1 MKKRIV
7 SFLLALVMAVS
18 LLPVSAFAANG
29 AYTVA
34 EDTTAQQGED
44 NSKVTVYFSLSDNG
58 KYKTG
63 TSGKTLAYVPVT
75 VEYFDLDDYGLGQYT
90 RADAGE
96 QPTVLHLFI
105 KMLEQEYLNGG
116 KLTADSDALTVSG
129 AAGSMFMTKFWGH
142 DQNLTYY
149 VNHVYPIM
157 SGNTGATADW
167 IILKD
172 GDVVDVA
179 MFDDWSFWSD
189 AYAGFQYFM
198 DGDAP
203 THSYTA
209 TAGEAKTI
217 TCKTAQTNMM
227 SPSGTQYNVCG
238 TQTVYYG
245 KTLFAS
251 DAQSVTTDS
260 SGAASITFPEAG
272 DWYVWANGAKGKS
285 TNNVVSSPA
294 YAAVTV
300 EAGGVTTPKL
310 TLTTDKES
318 VIWNEKVTVTAT
330 NEKGEPVVCN
340 WTVNDPSVMPYSAKN
355 PWDGQSSIAIKGT
368 EVKNALVLTATSV
381 DDPTLQGE
389 LQFNVLPLAEV
400 YAVFGD
406 GTKQPL
412 TMKAETRAVG
422 NGTFNVIEIPA
433 AVDHIL
439 VRPAKGYTIIDNSG
453 PATGTTLWTPEY
465 DSEGFCAVT
474 RAQGDLSKTTFA
486 PERVLFTRGI
496 LPKYPESDW
505 FCNRIQVEKK
515 NVFLAWEQD
524 TDSPIQEVKVEN
536 ATLYTPV
543 QTAQNRFSMILDRN
557 AETASFLF
565 NTEAK
570 KVYLTDEQY
579 KAEGAALEQKDGFYV
594 LPVNASELEASGL
607 HSRRMEKTYYVLAE
621 STTGRKLRFN
631 VTVYQRDNAMDTP
644 TAVEEYLCLASQ
656 YTNNANNATGT
667 YGTMPERALAG
678 FPQSGTGMNMLVSL
692 GNFGGYIIYRFDQ
705 LITNDPNHP
714 YGVDFVVRG
723 NNYGTNDFS
732 FYEPANVLVSQDGK
746 TWYTLAGSDHYSN
759 HAYWDYT
766 ITYTKSTGTST
777 VYGGASGTAADWTDS
792 MGYSGTSYLYPNKAL
807 YPLFPWTAE
816 NDTSITVTG
825 TLLGGKGTTRN
836 EIFDV
841 AVPKWGYAD
850 TCYNGLNPYTGAE
863 GGEVFDLDWA
873 VDENGQPVKLDWV
886 KYVKV
891 QTASNVD
898 GGGIGEKS
906 TEVSAI
912 YKTDAAAAPVG
923 VTAAPASIS
932 INGQKLALKDGVDVY
947 SAVADTAVEV
957 AVDAPEGA
965 NVYINDVYG
974 KSAKFDSLNHRMVR
988 VVVQEDEKE
997 PVIYYVNLKTQAQA
1011 DEDAVA
1017 DVIAKIDAIG
1027 TVTLDSKSAI
1037 DEARKAYDKLAA
1049 EQQAKV
1055 SNYAALTA
1063 AETTYAKLVQD
1074 KADQDA
1080 ADAVIAKINAI
1091 GTVTLKSKK
1100 AIDAARKAYDK
1111 LTAAQQAKVSNYAT
1125 LTAAEAAY
1133 AKLVTDKA
1141 DQDAADAVIAKIN
1154 AIGVVSRAAKSRID
1168 AARKAYDGLTD
1179 AQKALVPASVVKTL
1193 TDAETAYSNLPPRH
1207 SSDDTADNTKPAQ
1220 SSRTGDAG
1228 IAIYAAISLLSVT
1241 GGAWVIGKRRKH

>member
-1 MKKRIV
+1 
-7 SFLLALVMAVS
+7 
-18 LLPVSAFAANG
+18 
-29 AYTVA
+29 
-34 EDTTAQQGED
+34 
-44 NSKVTVYFSLSDNG
+44 
-58 KYKTG
+58 
-63 TSGKTLAYVPVT
+63 
-75 VEYFDLDDYGLGQYT
+75 
-90 RADAGE
+90 
-96 QPTVLHLFI
+96 
-105 KMLEQEYLNGG
+105 
-116 KLTADSDALTVSG
+116 
-129 AAGSMFMTKFWGH
+129 
-142 DQNLTYY
+142 
-149 VNHVYPIM
+149 
-157 SGNTGATADW
+157 
-167 IILKD
+167 
-172 GDVVDVA
+172 
-179 MFDDWSFWSD
+179 
-189 AYAGFQYFM
+189 
-198 DGDAP
+198 
-203 THSYTA
+203 
-209 TAGEAKTI
+209 
-217 TCKTAQTNMM
+217 
-227 SPSGTQYNVCG
+227 
-238 TQTVYYG
+238 
-245 KTLFAS
+245 
-251 DAQSVTTDS
+251 
-260 SGAASITFPEAG
+260 
-272 DWYVWANGAKGKS
+272 
-285 TNNVVSSPA
+285 
-294 YAAVTV
+294 
-300 EAGGVTTPKL
+300 
-310 TLTTDKES
+310 
-318 VIWNEKVTVTAT
+318 
-330 NEKGEPVVCN
+330 
-340 WTVNDPSVMPYSAKN
+340 
-355 PWDGQSSIAIKGT
+355 
-368 EVKNALVLTATSV
+368 
-381 DDPTLQGE
+381 
-389 LQFNVLPLAEV
+389 
-400 YAVFGD
+400 
-406 GTKQPL
+406 
-412 TMKAETRAVG
+412 
-422 NGTFNVIEIPA
+422 
-433 AVDHIL
+433 
-439 VRPAKGYTIIDNSG
+439 
-453 PATGTTLWTPEY
+453 
-465 DSEGFCAVT
+465 
-474 RAQGDLSKTTFA
+474 
-486 PERVLFTRGI
+486 
-496 LPKYPESDW
+496 
-505 FCNRIQVEKK
+505 
-515 NVFLAWEQD
+515 
-524 TDSPIQEVKVEN
+524 
-536 ATLYTPV
+536 
-543 QTAQNRFSMILDRN
+543 MILDRN

-723 NNYGTNDFS
+723 NNYGTNHFG

-957 AVDAPEGA
+957 AVDAPENT

-988 VVVQEDEKE
+988 VVVQEGEKE

-1027 TVTLDSKSAI
+1027 EVTKDSGSSIK
-1037 DEARKAYDKLAA
+1037 
-1049 EQQAKV
+1049 
-1055 SNYAALTA
+1055 
-1063 AETTYAKLVQD
+1063 
-1074 KADQDA
+1074 
-1080 ADAVIAKINAI
+1080 
-1091 GTVTLKSKK
+1091 
-1100 AIDAARKAYDK
+1100 AARKAYDA
-1111 LTAAQQAKVSNYAT
+1111 LS
-1125 LTAAEAAY
+1125 
-1133 AKLVTDKA
+1133 
-1141 DQDAADAVIAKIN
+1141 
-1154 AIGVVSRAAKSRID
+1154 
-1168 AARKAYDGLTD
+1168 D
-1179 AQKALVPASVVKTL
+1179 AQKELVTNYQTL
-1193 TDAETAYSNLPPRH
+1193 LDAEKSYKKLTRPTGG
-1207 SSDDTADNTKPAQ
+1207 SSSSSTTDDKKNDGKDVKSGN
-1220 SSRTGDAG
+1220 TGDAG
-1228 IAIYAAISLLSVT
+1228 ITLYLGMGLVAVMAGAVIVT
-1241 GGAWVIGKRRKH
+1241 RKRKEN